1 VAPVQD
7 RAPEEDRRLDAFRAG
22 NCRAVAFDNSRDFL
36 SCEGVEN
43 ACEITGL
50 VKRFGPKVAVD
61 RLSLTVPA
69 GMLYGFLGVN
79 GAGKTTTLRMI
90 SGLIRPDAGEIRVT
104 GIDAISEP
112 QRAKQPLAYIPDDP
126 VLYGRLNPMEHLE
139 FVSALWGIDAAVARR
154 RAQGLL
160 ERLGLWD
167 RRREWIESYSRGM
180 KQKIALA
187 SALIHEPRL
196 ILLDE
201 PLTGL
206 DASAA
211 RLVKDMLLEFLK
223 AGGAVILTTHIL
235 EVAERLAER
244 IGIMS
249 GGKLIAEGTMD
260 ELRTSSGRHGGS
272 LEEIFLQLI
281 DQPNSA
287 SESYTP

>member
-1 VAPVQD
+1 M
-7 RAPEEDRRLDAFRAG
+7 EY
-22 NCRAVAFDNSRDFL
+22 
-36 SCEGVEN
+36 
-43 ACEITGL
+43 ACEINGL
-50 VKRFGPKVAVD
+50 VKRFGPKTAVD
-61 RLSLTVPA
+61 QLSLRVPS

-104 GIDAISEP
+104 GIDAVAEP
-112 QRAKQPLAYIPDDP
+112 RRARQPLAYIPDDP
-126 VLYGRLNPMEHLE
+126 VLYGKLNPMEHLE
-139 FVSALWGIDAAVARR
+139 FVSALWGVDPGVARR
-154 RAQGLL
+154 RAQELL
-160 ERLGLWD
+160 ERLLLWD

-187 SALIHEPRL
+187 SALIHEPKL

-211 RLVKDMLLEFLK
+211 RMVKDILLEYIRQ
-223 AGGAVILTTHIL
+223 GGTVILTTHIL

-244 IGIMS
+244 ISIMS
-249 GGKLIAEGTMD
+249 NGRIIAEGTMD
-260 ELRTSSGRHGGS
+260 ELRSSSGRAGGS

-281 DQPNSA
+281 QEQEPA
-287 SESYTP
+287 A

>member
-1 VAPVQD
+1 M
-7 RAPEEDRRLDAFRAG
+7 EH
-22 NCRAVAFDNSRDFL
+22 
-36 SCEGVEN
+36 

-61 RLSLTVPA
+61 GLNLTIPG

-90 SGLIRPDAGEIRVT
+90 SGLIRPDAGAIRVC
-104 GIDAISEP
+104 GIDAIAEP

-126 VLYGRLNPMEHLE
+126 VLYGKLNPMEHLE
-139 FVSALWGIDAAVARR
+139 FVSALWGVEAGAARR
-154 RAQGLL
+154 RAQALL

-167 RRREWIESYSRGM
+167 RRHEWLESYSRGM
-180 KQKIALA
+180 KQKVALA

-223 AGGAVILTTHIL
+223 TGGAVILTTHIL

-249 GGKLIAEGTMD
+249 GGRLIAEGTMD
-260 ELRTSSGRHGGS
+260 ELRSRSLKRSGS
-272 LEEIFLQLI
+272 LEEIFLELVE
-281 DQPNSA
+281 DRD
-287 SESYTP
+287 

>member
-1 VAPVQD
+1 M
-7 RAPEEDRRLDAFRAG
+7 EY
-22 NCRAVAFDNSRDFL
+22 
-36 SCEGVEN
+36 
-43 ACEITGL
+43 ACEIIGL

-61 RLSLTVPA
+61 QLSFKVPT

-90 SGLIRPDAGEIRVT
+90 SGLIRPDAGQIRVA
-104 GIDAISEP
+104 GIDAVAEP

-126 VLYGRLNPMEHLE
+126 VLYGKLNPMEHLE
-139 FVSALWGIDAAVARR
+139 FVSALWGVDAVIARK
-154 RAQGLL
+154 RAHELL
-160 ERLGLWD
+160 EKLGMWD
-167 RRREWIESYSRGM
+167 RRHEWIESYSRGM

-187 SALIHEPRL
+187 SALIHEPKL

-211 RLVKDMLLEFLK
+211 RLVKDILFGFLK
-223 AGGAVILTTHIL
+223 QGGSVILTTHIL

-249 GGKLIAEGTMD
+249 GGRLIAEGTMAQ
-260 ELRTSSGRHGGS
+260 LRSHSGQVAGS
-272 LEEIFLQLI
+272 LEDIFLQLI
-281 DQPNSA
+281 NEERAGGLSPLL
-287 SESYTP
+287 

>member
-1 VAPVQD
+1 M
-7 RAPEEDRRLDAFRAG
+7 EY
-22 NCRAVAFDNSRDFL
+22 
-36 SCEGVEN
+36 
-43 ACEITGL
+43 ACEIIGL
-50 VKRFGPKVAVD
+50 VKKFGPKTAVD
-61 RLSLTVPA
+61 QLSLSVPS

-90 SGLIRPDAGEIRVT
+90 SGLIRPDAGEIRVC
-104 GIDAISEP
+104 GIDAINDS

-126 VLYGRLNPMEHLE
+126 VLYARLNPMEHLE
-139 FVSALWGIDAAVARR
+139 FVAALWNIDPVIARA
-154 RAQGLL
+154 RAQELL

-167 RRREWIESYSRGM
+167 RRHEWIESYSRGM

-187 SALIHEPRL
+187 SALIHAPRL

-211 RLVKDMLLEFLK
+211 RLVKDILLEFLRD
-223 AGGAVILTTHIL
+223 GGSVILTTHLL

-249 GGKLIAEGTMD
+249 GGRLIAEGTMD
-260 ELRTSSGRHGGS
+260 DLRYHSGQLAGS
-272 LEEIFLQLI
+272 LEDIFLQLI
-281 DQPNSA
+281 QEERTYEP
-287 SESYTP
+287 EPPV

>member
-1 VAPVQD
+1 MPV
-7 RAPEEDRRLDAFRAG
+7 EY
-22 NCRAVAFDNSRDFL
+22 
-36 SCEGVEN
+36 

-50 VKRFGPKVAVD
+50 VKHFGNKTAVD
-61 RLSLTVPA
+61 GLSLRVPT

-90 SGLIRPDAGEIRVT
+90 SGLIRPDAGEIRVC
-104 GIDAISEP
+104 GVDAVAEP

-126 VLYGRLNPMEHLE
+126 VLYGKLNPMEHLE
-139 FVSALWGIDAAVARR
+139 FVAALWNVEPITARA
-154 RAQGLL
+154 RAQALL

-167 RRREWIESYSRGM
+167 RRHEWIESYSRGM
-180 KQKIALA
+180 KQKVALA

-211 RLVKDMLLEFLK
+211 RLVKDILIEFLYE
-223 AGGAVILTTHIL
+223 GGSVILTTHIL
-235 EVAERLAER
+235 EVAERLAQH

-249 GGKLIAEGTMD
+249 GGRLIAEGNM
-260 ELRTSSGRHGGS
+260 EQLRFHSGQVAGS
-272 LEEIFLQLI
+272 LEDIFLQLI
-281 DQPNSA
+281 QEERGEA
-287 SESYTP
+287 R

>member
-1 VAPVQD
+1 M
-7 RAPEEDRRLDAFRAG
+7 EY
-22 NCRAVAFDNSRDFL
+22 
-36 SCEGVEN
+36 
-43 ACEITGL
+43 ACEIIGL
-50 VKRFGPKVAVD
+50 VKKFGPTTAVD
-61 RLSLTVPA
+61 QLSLKVPT

-90 SGLIRPDAGEIRVT
+90 SGLVRPDAGQIRVC
-104 GIDAISEP
+104 GIDAVADS

-126 VLYGRLNPMEHLE
+126 VLYGKLNPMEHLE
-139 FVSALWGIDAAVARR
+139 FVAALWNVDPVIARA
-154 RAQGLL
+154 RAQELL

-167 RRREWIESYSRGM
+167 RRHEWIESYSRGM

-187 SALIHEPRL
+187 SALIHTPKL

-211 RLVKDMLLEFLK
+211 RLVKDILLEFLHQ
-223 AGGAVILTTHIL
+223 GGSVILTTHIL

-249 GGKLIAEGTMD
+249 GGKLIAEGTMAQ
-260 ELRTSSGRHGGS
+260 LRSHSGQATGS

-281 DQPNSA
+281 QDV
-287 SESYTP
+287 

>member
-1 VAPVQD
+1 MNSS
-7 RAPEEDRRLDAFRAG
+7 L
-22 NCRAVAFDNSRDFL
+22 DNSSRRNHFPIQM
-36 SCEGVEN
+36 EP
-43 ACEITGL
+43 ACEIVGL

-61 RLSLTVPA
+61 GLSLTVPA

-90 SGLIRPDAGEIRVT
+90 SGLIRPDGGAIRVT
-104 GIDAISEP
+104 GIDAIAEP

-126 VLYGRLNPMEHLE
+126 VLYGKLNPMEHLE
-139 FVSALWGIDAAVARR
+139 FVAALWKVDPVVARR
-154 RAQGLL
+154 RAQELL

-167 RRREWIESYSRGM
+167 RRGEWLESYSRGM
-180 KQKIALA
+180 KQKVALA
-187 SALIHEPRL
+187 SALIHAPRL
-196 ILLDE
+196 VLLDE

-223 AGGAVILTTHIL
+223 DGGAVILTTHIL

-249 GGKLIAEGTMD
+249 GGRLIAEGTME
-260 ELRTSSGRHGGS
+260 ELRSHSGRAGGS
-272 LEEIFLQLI
+272 LEDIFLQLVTEEKTF
-281 DQPNSA
+281 P
-287 SESYTP
+287 

>member
-1 VAPVQD
+1 M
-7 RAPEEDRRLDAFRAG
+7 EY
-22 NCRAVAFDNSRDFL
+22 
-36 SCEGVEN
+36 

-50 VKRFGPKVAVD
+50 VKRFGNKTAVD
-61 RLSLTVPA
+61 GLSLRVPT

-90 SGLIRPDAGEIRVT
+90 SGLIRPDAGEIRVC
-104 GIDAISEP
+104 GVDAVAEP

-126 VLYGRLNPMEHLE
+126 VLYSKLNPMEHLE
-139 FVSALWGIDAAVARR
+139 FVAALWNVEPVHARA
-154 RAQGLL
+154 RAQELL

-167 RRREWIESYSRGM
+167 RRHEWIESYSRGM
-180 KQKIALA
+180 KQKVALA

-211 RLVKDMLLEFLK
+211 RLVKDILLEFLHD
-223 AGGAVILTTHIL
+223 GGSVILTTHIL
-235 EVAERLAER
+235 EVAERLAEH

-249 GGKLIAEGTMD
+249 GGSLIAEGNMD
-260 ELRTSSGRHGGS
+260 QLRHYTGQFSGS
-272 LEEIFLQLI
+272 LEDIFLQLI
-281 DQPNSA
+281 QPGRGDV
-287 SESYTP
+287 

>member
-1 VAPVQD
+1 M
-7 RAPEEDRRLDAFRAG
+7 E
-22 NCRAVAFDNSRDFL
+22 S
-36 SCEGVEN
+36 

-61 RLSLTVPA
+61 GLALTVPA

-90 SGLIRPDAGEIRVT
+90 SGLLRPDGGTIRVL
-104 GIDAISEP
+104 GGDAVAEP
-112 QRAKQPLAYIPDDP
+112 RRAKQQLAYIPDDP
-126 VLYGRLNPMEHLE
+126 VLYGKLNPMEHLE
-139 FVSALWGIDAAVARR
+139 FVAALWGLEASAARR
-154 RAQGLL
+154 RAQELL

-180 KQKIALA
+180 KQKVALA
-187 SALIHEPRL
+187 GALIHQPRL

-211 RLVKDMLLEFLK
+211 RLVKDMLLEFLRD
-223 AGGAVILTTHIL
+223 GGAVILTTHIL

-249 GGKLIAEGTMD
+249 RGRLIAEGTME
-260 ELRTSSGRHGGS
+260 ELRSSSGRAAGS

-281 DQPNSA
+281 EEEKTFP
-287 SESYTP
+287 E

>member
-1 VAPVQD
+1 LK
-7 RAPEEDRRLDAFRAG
+7 E
-22 NCRAVAFDNSRDFL
+22 
-36 SCEGVEN
+36 VEY
-43 ACEITGL
+43 ACEIIGL
-50 VKRFGPKVAVD
+50 VKRFGPKTAVD
-61 RLSLTVPA
+61 QLAFKVPA

-90 SGLIRPDAGEIRVT
+90 SGLIRPDAGQIHVC
-104 GIDAISEP
+104 GIDAVAEP

-126 VLYGRLNPMEHLE
+126 VLYGKLNPMEHLE
-139 FVSALWGIDAAVARR
+139 FVAALWNIDPVVARR
-154 RAQGLL
+154 RAQELL

-167 RRREWIESYSRGM
+167 RRHEWIESYSRGM

-187 SALIHEPRL
+187 SALIHEPKL

-211 RLVKDMLLEFLK
+211 RLVKDILLGFLK
-223 AGGAVILTTHIL
+223 QGGSVILTTHIL

-249 GGKLIAEGTMD
+249 GGRLIAEGTMAQ
-260 ELRTSSGRHGGS
+260 LRSHSGQAAGS
-272 LEEIFLQLI
+272 LEDIFLQVIQQGKTDAIL
-281 DQPNSA
+281 
-287 SESYTP
+287 

>member
-1 VAPVQD
+1 M
-7 RAPEEDRRLDAFRAG
+7 EY
-22 NCRAVAFDNSRDFL
+22 
-36 SCEGVEN
+36 
-43 ACEITGL
+43 ACEIIGL
-50 VKRFGPKVAVD
+50 VKKFGPKTAVD
-61 RLSLTVPA
+61 QLSFSVPS
-69 GMLYGFLGVN
+69 GMLFGFLGVN

-90 SGLIRPDAGEIRVT
+90 SGLIRPDAGEIRVC
-104 GIDAISEP
+104 GIDAIADS

-139 FVSALWGIDAAVARR
+139 FVAALWNIDPIIARA
-154 RAQGLL
+154 RAQELL

-167 RRREWIESYSRGM
+167 RRHEWIESYSRGM

-187 SALIHEPRL
+187 SALVHAPRL

-211 RLVKDMLLEFLK
+211 RLVKDILLEFLRE
-223 AGGAVILTTHIL
+223 GGSVILTTHIL

-249 GGKLIAEGTMD
+249 GGRLIAEGTMD
-260 ELRTSSGRHGGS
+260 DLRYRSGQAAGS
-272 LEEIFLQLI
+272 LEDIFLQLI
-281 DQPNSA
+281 QQERVELPA
-287 SESYTP
+287 PPA